1 MCAFQVSPGVVVKE
15 FDLTLIVPGV
25 DTTTGAFAGVF
36 RWGPIGKRVLCD
48 SEQVL
53 AKRFL
58 PPTNWNAE
66 TFFSAANFLA
76 YSNKLYV
83 SRAANTT
90 SSNGEI
96 GVLSAVGNTGS
107 VSNLVA
113 QIVKNEDHYLTKDG
127 LFDSNVLYVAR
138 YPGAAGNSL
147 RLSICDNANQFTSSI
162 NLASIGTGATLTIN
176 VGSNVATVTINASS
190 NSAADTAAVAL
201 ADTTI
206 QDTDLLEFGN
216 TTIGLQ
222 YIKVINCTAAAATG
236 NSTTGQ
242 AVVTINLEHDLRL
255 HTNISET
262 GAINRYWEFFDLT
275 NIAPGQSDWQA
286 LNGNASAN
294 DELHVIVVDDLGTFS
309 GVPGTVL
316 EVYKGLSRA
325 TDSFNSD
332 GLTNY
337 YKDVINQRSEY
348 VWWAKDRSGA
358 VSNTGLNLTSASTTS
373 ILSLTFAGG
382 ADGAGESN
390 VAVSMLA
397 SAYDLYANPEDVDI
411 GLIVAGKARG
421 GQHGGQLGNYLI
433 DNIAEKRKDCVVFIS
448 PDINDTVNNVGNERD
463 DIIDFRNSLRST
475 SYAVLDSGHKYM
487 YDRYNDVYRYIPM
500 NGDIAGL
507 AAQTEAIRDAW
518 WSPAGY
524 NRGNIKNL
532 VRLAY
537 NPGKADRDVLYPN
550 GVNPVVTF
558 NQDGTVLFGDK
569 TLLARP
575 SAFDRINVR
584 RLFIV
589 LEKAISRAA
598 KYTLFEFND
607 AFTRAQFKNMVTPFL
622 RDVKG
627 RRGLYDYLVVCDS
640 TNNPGSVIDRNEFVG
655 DIYLK
660 PARSINFITL
670 NFVAVGTDVQFTE
683 VVGKFG
689 G

>member
-1 MCAFQVSPGVVVKE
+1 MAFQVSPGVVTRE
-15 FDLTLIVPGV
+15 FDLTTVIPGV
-25 DTTTGAFAGVF
+25 DTSTGAFAGVF
-36 RWGPIGKRVLCD
+36 RWGPIGKRVLVD
-48 SEQVL
+48 TEATL
-53 AKRFL
+53 AKRFMT
-58 PPTNWNAE
+58 PTSWNAE
-66 TFFSAANFLA
+66 TFFTAANFLA
-76 YSNKLYV
+76 YSSALYV

-90 SSNGEI
+90 SANGEI
-96 GVLSAVGNTGS
+96 GVLTAVGNTGS

-138 YPGAAGNSL
+138 YPGAVGNSL

-162 NLASIGTGATLTIN
+162 NLASIGVGATLTLN
-176 VGSNVATVTINASS
+176 VGSNTATVTINASS
-190 NSAADTAAVAL
+190 NAAADTAAIAL
-201 ADTTI
+201 SNVTI

-216 TTIGLQ
+216 STIGLQ
-222 YIKVINCTAAAATG
+222 YIKVVSATAAAATG
-236 NSTTGQ
+236 NSTQGQ

-262 GAINRYWEFFDLT
+262 GSINRYWEFFDLVT
-275 NIAPGQSDWQA
+275 IAPGQSDWMS
-286 LNGNASAN
+286 LNGNVSAN
-294 DELHVIVVDDLGTFS
+294 DELHAVVVDDLGKFT

-316 EVYKGLSRA
+316 EVYKGVSRA
-325 TDSFNSD
+325 TDSYNSD

-337 YKDVINQRSEY
+337 YKDVINQRSQY
-348 VWWAKDRSGA
+348 IWWAKDRAGA
-358 VSNTGLNLTSASTTS
+358 VSNTGLTLTTPSTTS
-373 ILSLTFAGG
+373 ILSLSFNGG

-411 GLIVAGKARG
+411 GLVIAGKARG
-421 GQHGGQLGNYLI
+421 GLHGGQIANYLI
-433 DNIAEKRKDCVVFIS
+433 DNIAEKRKDCVVFVS

-524 NRGNIKNL
+524 NRGNIKNI

-537 NPGKADRDVLYPN
+537 NPGKTDRDVLYPN

-660 PARSINFITL
+660 PSRAVNFITL
-670 NFVAVGTDVQFTE
+670 NFVAVGTDVQFQE
-683 VVGKFG
+683 VTGKFG
-689 G
+689 